1 MAQTR
6 VDDKSRVQ
14 HDSRELIVAFNR
26 EAVHQAWRSSYSA
39 FLSRALLWCRGSRE
53 RGEDLISR
61 ATVRILDFVS
71 KHDRPVAD
79 ACALYFLVLRNLAID
94 DYRAGRRGTL
104 IYDRTIDVHSEED
117 GWRLPA
123 CGTDMHS
130 VLAAN
135 EGLAAV
141 EALLERLSE
150 ETRNLFV
157 QRFLEHRSY
166 REIAP
171 SLGISEAGAR
181 KRVQKLRAL
190 IVGRLPPASRPDV
203 TDRPPARLTSR
214 ARLNLG
220 AAAHAG

>member
-1 MAQTR
+1 MVQTR
-6 VDDKSRVQ
+6 VDDEFALRR
-14 HDSRELIVAFNR
+14 DSRELIIAVNR
-26 EAVHQAWRSSYSA
+26 EAVREAWKSSYST
-39 FLSRALLWCRGSRE
+39 FLSRAMLWCRGSRE
-53 RGEDLISR
+53 RGEDLVSR

-79 ACALYFLVLRNLAID
+79 ARALYFLVLRNLAID
-94 DYRAGRRGTL
+94 EYRAARRGAF
-104 IYDRTIDVHSEED
+104 IYDRTIDVHSEDD
-117 GWRLPA
+117 GWRLPT
-123 CGTDMHS
+123 CETDIHS
-130 VLAAN
+130 QLVAN

-171 SLGISEAGAR
+171 SLGITEAGAR

-190 IVGRLPPASRPDV
+190 IVGRVAPESAETV
-203 TDRPPARLTSR
+203 TDRPPARLTSQ
-214 ARLNLG
+214 ASLTPG
-220 AAAHAG
+220 AVAHAG